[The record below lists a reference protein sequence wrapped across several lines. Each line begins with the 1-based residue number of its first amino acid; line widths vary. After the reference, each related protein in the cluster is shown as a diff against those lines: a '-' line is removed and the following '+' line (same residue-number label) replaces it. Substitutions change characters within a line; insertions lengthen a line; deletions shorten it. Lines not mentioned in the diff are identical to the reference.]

1 MKKKVL
7 IGILIIVVLAAIG
20 GVTVLIINKNEESKK
35 YEALKQEII
44 ENYEVFKKN
53 VETFLE
59 NRTAVYE
66 QVNNVSYFTE
76 LSSKYEGIIDAYK
89 KYEESLK
96 VIEDTSTTLKED
108 CLNHNF
114 KSSDTDVNNK
124 VEAFIINYEQAF
136 NYFINDV
143 KNINNEIDQYNE
155 WVKNVQV
162 TTKYKAIAKYE
173 SAYTEYVDLN
183 GDGVFKGAEEEKDS

>member
-1 MKKKVL
+1 MKKKIL

-20 GVTVLIINKNEESKK
+20 GVTMVIINKNEKDKK

-44 ENYEVFKKN
+44 ENYDTFKKN

-66 QVNNVSYFTE
+66 QINSVSYFTE
-76 LSSKYEGIIDAYK
+76 LSSKYNDIIDAYK

-96 VIEDTSTTLKED
+96 VIDDTSATLKED
-108 CLNHNF
+108 CLNHTF
-114 KSSDTDVNNK
+114 KNTDTDVNNK

-143 KNINNEIDQYNE
+143 KNINKQIDQYND

-162 TTKYKAIAKYE
+162 TSKYKEIARYE

-183 GDGVFKGAEEEKDS
+183 GDGVFKGAEEEKK

>member
-1 MKKKVL
+1 MKKKIL

-20 GVTVLIINKNEESKK
+20 GVTMLIINKNEENKK
-35 YEALKQEII
+35 YEALKQEVI
-44 ENYEVFKKN
+44 ENYDVFKKN

-66 QVNNVSYFTE
+66 QINSVSYFTE
-76 LSSKYEGIIDAYK
+76 LSSKYNSIIDAYK
-89 KYEESLK
+89 KYEASLK

-108 CLNHNF
+108 CLNHTF

-162 TTKYKAIAKYE
+162 TTEYKAIAKYE

-183 GDGVFKGAEEEKDS
+183 GDGVFKGAEEEKNS

>member
-1 MKKKVL
+1 MKKKIL

-20 GVTVLIINKNEESKK
+20 GVTMVIINKNEENKK
-35 YEALKQEII
+35 YEALKQEVI
-44 ENYEVFKKN
+44 ENYETFKKN
-53 VETFLE
+53 VEAFLE

-66 QVNNVSYFTE
+66 QVNSVSYFTE
-76 LSSKYEGIIDAYK
+76 LSSKYDGIIDAYK

-96 VIEDTSTTLKED
+96 VIEDSSTTLKED
-108 CLNHNF
+108 CLNHTF
-114 KSSDTDVNNK
+114 KSTDTDVNNK

-143 KNINNEIDQYNE
+143 KNINDEIDQYND

-162 TTKYKAIAKYE
+162 TTKYKTIAKYE

-183 GDGVFKGAEEEKDS
+183 GDGVFKGAEEEKNS

>member
-1 MKKKVL
+1 MKKKIL

-20 GVTVLIINKNEESKK
+20 GVTMVIINKNEKDKK

-44 ENYEVFKKN
+44 ENYDTFKKN

-66 QVNNVSYFTE
+66 QINSVSYFTE
-76 LSSKYEGIIDAYK
+76 LSSKYNDIIDAYK

-96 VIEDTSTTLKED
+96 VIEDNSTTLKED
-108 CLNHNF
+108 CLNHTF
-114 KSSDTDVNNK
+114 KSTDTDVNNK

-143 KNINNEIDQYNE
+143 KNINDEIDQYND

-162 TTKYKAIAKYE
+162 TTKYKTIAKYE
-173 SAYTEYVDLN
+173 STYTEYVDLN
-183 GDGVFKGAEEEKDS
+183 DDGVFKGAEEEKK

>member
-53 VETFLE
+53 VDTFLE

-108 CLNHNF
+108 CLNHTF
-114 KSSDTDVNNK
+114 KSTDTDVNNK

-143 KNINNEIDQYNE
+143 KNINDEIDQYND

-162 TTKYKAIAKYE
+162 TTKYKTIAKYE

>member
-1 MKKKVL
+1 MKKKIL

-20 GVTVLIINKNEESKK
+20 GVTMVIINKNEKDKK

-44 ENYEVFKKN
+44 ENYDTFKKN

-66 QVNNVSYFTE
+66 QINSVSYFTE
-76 LSSKYEGIIDAYK
+76 LSSKYNDIIDAYK
-89 KYEESLK
+89 EYEESLK
-96 VIEDTSTTLKED
+96 VIEDNSTTLKED
-108 CLNHNF
+108 CLNHTF
-114 KSSDTDVNNK
+114 KSTDTDVNNK

-143 KNINNEIDQYNE
+143 KNINDEIDQYND

-162 TTKYKAIAKYE
+162 TTKYKTIAKYE
-173 SAYTEYVDLN
+173 STYTEYVDLN
-183 GDGVFKGAEEEKDS
+183 DDGVFKGAEEEKK

>member
-1 MKKKVL
+1 MKKKIL

-20 GVTVLIINKNEESKK
+20 GVTMVIIKKNEETKK

-44 ENYEVFKKN
+44 EKYDTFKKN
-53 VETFLE
+53 VEAFLE

-66 QVNNVSYFTE
+66 QINSVSYFTE
-76 LSSKYEGIIDAYK
+76 LSSKYNDIIDAYK

-96 VIEDTSTTLKED
+96 VIEDNSTTLKED
-108 CLNHNF
+108 CLNHTF
-114 KSSDTDVNNK
+114 KSTDTDVNNK

-143 KNINNEIDQYNE
+143 KNINDEIDQYND

-162 TTKYKAIAKYE
+162 TTKYKTIAKYE
-173 SAYTEYVDLN
+173 STYTEYVDLN
-183 GDGVFKGAEEEKDS
+183 DDGVFKGAEEEKK

>member
-1 MKKKVL
+1 MKKKIL

-20 GVTVLIINKNEESKK
+20 GVTMVIINKNEKDKK

-44 ENYEVFKKN
+44 ENYDTFKKN

-66 QVNNVSYFTE
+66 QINSVSYFTE
-76 LSSKYEGIIDAYK
+76 LSSKYNDIIDAYK

-96 VIEDTSTTLKED
+96 VIDDTSATLKED
-108 CLNHNF
+108 CLNHTF
-114 KSSDTDVNNK
+114 KNTDTDVNNK

-143 KNINNEIDQYNE
+143 KNINDEIDQYND

-162 TTKYKAIAKYE
+162 TTKYKTIAKYE
-173 SAYTEYVDLN
+173 STYTEYVDLN
-183 GDGVFKGAEEEKDS
+183 GDGVFKGAEEEKK